1 MEFFPKVIVRFIFWS
16 VVTQGHGSWTGKV
29 CLSTKSR
36 LYKVY
41 KGLSLIMEFFPKVF
55 ISTVDKPGAIFGLV
69 TDHGSWTGIVN
80 LSTKS
85 TSHSS

>member
-41 KGLSLIMEFFPKVF
+41 KGLSLIMEFFPKVIVRF
-55 ISTVDKPGAIFGLV
+55 IFWALV
-69 TDHGSWTGIVN
+69 TDPGRV
-80 LSTKS
+80 
-85 TSHSS
+85 

>member
-41 KGLSLIMEFFPKVF
+41 KGLSLIIEFFPKVIARCNF
-55 ISTVDKPGAIFGLV
+55 WSG
-69 TDHGSWTGIVN
+69 HGSWTGIVN

-85 TSHSS
+85 ASHSS

>member
-1 MEFFPKVIVRFIFWS
+1 MNLRKIFDYKGLSLIMEFFPKVIVRFIFWS

-41 KGLSLIMEFFPKVF
+41 KGLSLIMEFFPKVIYYRLIPF
-55 ISTVDKPGAIFGLV
+55 IRWGVQ
-69 TDHGSWTGIVN
+69 
-80 LSTKS
+80 
-85 TSHSS
+85 

>member
-41 KGLSLIMEFFPKVF
+41 KGFE
-55 ISTVDKPGAIFGLV
+55 
-69 TDHGSWTGIVN
+69 
-80 LSTKS
+80 
-85 TSHSS
+85 SHSGYFSQGHSQVQFLVWSRILDGYSKLKY